1 MENFI
6 YKNFSVSLEIFLV
19 FIAILA
25 IFLPF
30 LIIYTNKFCLK
41 NNLLDYPS
49 SRKDHKIKMPI
60 SGGISL
66 CLISLII
73 IFLFY
78 IIKKEIIN
86 FYIDIFF
93 YSLPFFFLGLIDDI
107 KSFNTKLKILILII
121 LISFSL
127 IHSEVL
133 IIEELKFEYLFNRTY
148 LLYNFSIIFT
158 VFCIFMFFNAL
169 NYSDGKNGISISY
182 SLFIFFYLFFISTE
196 NKLFI
201 FLIICALFIILI
213 FNLNNKLFLGNSG
226 VNFLS
231 IFISFFIIKFYN
243 TTDRIIF
250 CDEIFILMFI
260 PGLDAARVTIFR
272 ILKKKSAFSPDKEH
286 FHHKLEK
293 YTRDKYL
300 WILYLLISVMPILLL
315 KISYNFY
322 LTISITFFI
331 YCIML
336 SKTFYKIFYSR

>member
-250 CDEIFILMFI
+250 CDEIFLLMLI
-260 PGLDAARVTIFR
+260 PGLDSARVTIFR
-272 ILKKKSAFSPDKEH
+272 IYKRISPVAPDKRH
-286 FHHKLEK
+286 FHHYLSKLMNDN
-293 YTRDKYL
+293 YIWITYL
-300 WILYLLISVMPILLL
+300 FLSSIPIIILNLSSNFLISFSIPI
-315 KISYNFY
+315 I
-322 LTISITFFI
+322 I
-331 YCIML
+331 Y
-336 SKTFYKIFYSR
+336 IFLIIKSFKY